1 MGKKLK
7 NPDGT
12 TDVGVLITDTA
23 VRPKHLWSRSWHKTE
38 ASRYPTDRRT
48 FDQDY
53 DTLIRDYILPGHVP
67 PGPLLDADDVV
78 VTLGSCFARELR
90 TFMSEAGLAA
100 TRLRIPEALTNTYA
114 IRDFVSWVVTGA
126 ETGRGF
132 RYDRLESGEIA
143 EWVPPE
149 ERETFAQAFA
159 EAGAFVFAIG
169 LAEVWEDVETGGVF
183 WRGVPKE
190 MFEAD
195 RHVFRITTVDE
206 NRENILATVDL
217 LRESNPTAP
226 IIVSLSP
233 VPLEATFR
241 GMSCMTADAVSKSV
255 LRVALDLVMAEERP
269 NVWYWPGFEMI
280 RWVGAHSSWP
290 AYGFHDDRARHVTRW
305 AVQRIIQ
312 AFGETFYTPE
322 AVAIMR
328 ERMQPAPSPL
338 SLTGRWHAMFERRR
352 KRRAAERRAKRQLS
366 A

>member
-23 VRPKHLWSRSWHKTE
+23 VHPKHLWSRSWHKTE
-38 ASRYPTDRRT
+38 ASRYPTDRLT

-90 TFMSEAGLAA
+90 TFMTEAGLAA

-126 ETGRGF
+126 ETGKGF

-149 ERETFAQAFA
+149 EREAFAQAFA
-159 EAGAFVFAIG
+159 QAGAFVFAIG

-190 MFEAD
+190 MYEAG
-195 RHVFRITTVDE
+195 RHVFRVTTVEE
-206 NRENILATVDL
+206 NHENILATVDL
-217 LRESNPTAP
+217 LRAANPTAP

-241 GMSCMTADAVSKSV
+241 PMSCMSADAVSKSV
-255 LRVALDLVMAEERP
+255 LRVAIDLVMQEQRE
-269 NVWYWPGFEMI
+269 NVYYWPGFEMI
-280 RWVGAHSSWP
+280 RWVGAHASWP

-305 AVQRIIQ
+305 AIGPIIM
-312 AFGETFYTPE
+312 AFGETFYRPE
-322 AVAIMR
+322 AVELMR
-328 ERMQPAPSPL
+328 SKMEPAPSPL
-338 SLTGRWHAMFERRR
+338 SLVGRWRARGERRR
-352 KRRAAERRAKRQLS
+352 KRRSMEKKH
-366 A
+366 